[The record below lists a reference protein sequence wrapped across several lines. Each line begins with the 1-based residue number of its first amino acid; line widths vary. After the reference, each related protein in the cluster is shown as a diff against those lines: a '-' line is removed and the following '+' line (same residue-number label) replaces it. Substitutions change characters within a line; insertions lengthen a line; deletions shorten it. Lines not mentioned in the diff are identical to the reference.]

1 MSDPFKEAI
10 KDGLGPVNKVKKK
23 PVERNVLKILENADA
38 AEPDAVYSAEQLE
51 EKAEEIREALE
62 GLKKRLELAAYEY
75 DAVSSELSKQ
85 AEAAEAV
92 YNDMTY
98 GQQHDLVG
106 PGEEIAEMAA
116 RLKKAADVTG
126 GLGGRFTE
134 AVTALE

>member
-62 GLKKRLELAAYEY
+62 GLKKRLELAAYEN
-75 DAVSSELSKQ
+75 DAVSNE
-85 AEAAEAV
+85 
-92 YNDMTY
+92 
-98 GQQHDLVG
+98 
-106 PGEEIAEMAA
+106 
-116 RLKKAADVTG
+116 
-126 GLGGRFTE
+126 
-134 AVTALE
+134 